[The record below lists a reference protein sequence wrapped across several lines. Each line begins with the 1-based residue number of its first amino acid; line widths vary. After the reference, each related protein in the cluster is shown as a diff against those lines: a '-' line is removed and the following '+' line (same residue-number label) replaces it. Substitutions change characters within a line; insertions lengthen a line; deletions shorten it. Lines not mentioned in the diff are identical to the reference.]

1 MTIAD
6 APARLAAAAD
16 ASLRWHPGRPY
27 SLDQTLG
34 ILPRGNGDPSYS
46 SRPDGVWTAFTTPDG
61 PVTLR
66 LTAAGGQDGLTPASS
81 PASAA
86 ECHVDVQAWG
96 PGSAA
101 ALEAVPRLLGGTDDW
116 SAFDEPVFHATL
128 PRMVQDARRRNPL
141 VRLPST
147 GRMIDS
153 LVPTILEQK
162 VTVIEARRGYR
173 YLMYRFGSPAPVAG
187 AASPAGLLVQPT
199 PAEWLRIPSWEW
211 HQAGVGPQRSATVM
225 RALRSAVALERLA
238 ALPAAEAAAKMQTIP
253 GIGVWTAAEVVQ
265 RTHGCPDSIAVGDYH
280 LAAYVGAALT
290 GRRTDDAGML
300 ALLEPWKGHR
310 QRVVRMLGLS
320 GFRKPTFGPRMTIQD
335 HRRH

>member
-1 MTIAD
+1 MTILD

-16 ASLRWHPGRPY
+16 ASLRWHPDGPY
-27 SLDQTLG
+27 SLHQTLG
-34 ILPRGNGDPSYS
+34 TLLRGTGDPSFS
-46 SRPDGVWTAFTTPDG
+46 LRADGLWAAFTTPDG

-66 LTAAGGQDGLTPASS
+66 LTAAADGA
-81 PASAA
+81 
-86 ECHVDVQAWG
+86 VDAQAWG
-96 PGSAA
+96 HGSDAGLA
-101 ALEAVPRLLGGTDDW
+101 WVPRLLGAGDDW
-116 SAFDEPVFHATL
+116 SAFDEPAFQATL
-128 PRMVQDARRRNPL
+128 PRMVRDARRRNPA

-147 GRMIDS
+147 GRVVDC

-173 YLMYRFGSPAPVAG
+173 YLMYRFGSPAPAAG
-187 AASPAGLLVQPT
+187 TAAPEGLRLQPT
-199 PAEWLRIPSWEW
+199 PEQWLRIPSWEG

-225 RALRSAVALERLA
+225 RALRSAVALERLG
-238 ALPAAEAAAKMQTIP
+238 ALPAAEAAAKLQVIP

-300 ALLEPWKGHR
+300 ELLAPWTGHR
-310 QRVVRMLGLS
+310 QRVVRMIGLS
-320 GFRKPTFGPRMTIQD
+320 GFRRPTFGPRMTIQD
-335 HRRH
+335 HRGH

>member
-16 ASLRWHPGRPY
+16 ASLRWRPDGPY
-27 SLDQTLG
+27 SLKQTLG
-34 ILPRGNGDPSYS
+34 TLLRGTGDPSFS
-46 SRPDGVWTAFTTPDG
+46 LQPDGLWTAFTTPDG
-61 PVTLR
+61 PVTLC
-66 LTAAGGQDGLTPASS
+66 LTAAGEGA
-81 PASAA
+81 
-86 ECHVDVQAWG
+86 VDAQAWG
-96 PGSAA
+96 PGSVAGLA
-101 ALEAVPRLLGGTDDW
+101 GVPRLLGADDDW
-116 SAFDEPVFHATL
+116 TAFDEPAFHATL
-128 PRMVQDARRRNPL
+128 PRMVRDARRRNL
-141 VRLPST
+141 AVRLPST
-147 GRMIDS
+147 GRVVDC

-173 YLMYRFGSPAPVAG
+173 YLMYRFGSPAPAAG
-187 AASPAGLLVQPT
+187 TSAPDGLRVQPT
-199 PAEWLRIPSWEW
+199 PEQWLRIPSWEW

-225 RALRSAVALERLA
+225 RALRSAVALERLGD
-238 ALPAAEAAAKMQTIP
+238 LPAAEAAAKMQVIP
-253 GIGVWTAAEVVQ
+253 GIGIWTAAEVVQ

-300 ALLEPWKGHR
+300 ALLAPWTGHR
-310 QRVVRMLGLS
+310 QRVVRMIGLS